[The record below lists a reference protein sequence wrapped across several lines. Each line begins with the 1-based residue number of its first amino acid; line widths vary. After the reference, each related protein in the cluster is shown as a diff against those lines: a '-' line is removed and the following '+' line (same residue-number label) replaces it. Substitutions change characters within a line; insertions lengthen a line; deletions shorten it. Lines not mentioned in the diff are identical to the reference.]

1 MKRLLSVCL
10 AIVMII
16 GGAASTSAATISEL
30 EARQAELESKQAEYQ
45 AKLSKSNS
53 AVSEQQSQV
62 DALVGQVES
71 VTAEIQVCYQKIE
84 IYDNDIAEKQ
94 KTIDASNAEIDTNM
108 ETLRQRIKTI
118 YISGDVSALEIVMG
132 AKDFND
138 FLDKLQ
144 LVQYVSTHDEDLIN
158 GIKKQIETVS
168 EEKADLEEEKE
179 SLEAEKTTLTTKQD
193 ELNKLLEENKEVLA
207 GLQSDASEAQMKLD
221 LSEEELSGLSADIQ
235 EYYRKQKEAR
245 AAQEAAADTSSS
257 DSSSESSS
265 GSSSDS
271 SSGSTSG
278 SSSSDDD
285 VDEINYV
292 DDTDSGSSGGGSS
305 YSSDA
310 PTHIDSGDG
319 WTWPIPG
326 CYTIT
331 GGYGEGRSYETHG
344 GTDIAASIGTP
355 VYAANSGT
363 VVETS
368 NDCSHSSAGVGGCNH
383 GGGYGNHVW
392 ILHDNGYETIYGH
405 LINTVV
411 STGETVSKGQLI
423 GYSGST
429 GWSTGP
435 HLHFELRINGVR
447 SNPMNLF

>member
-1 MKRLLSVCL
+1 MKKLISACL
-10 AIVMII
+10 AIIMLI
-16 GGAASTSAATISEL
+16 GGAASVSAATISEL
-30 EARQAELESKQAEYQ
+30 EAKQAELESKQAEYQ
-45 AKLSKSNS
+45 AKLEKSKS

-71 VTAEIQVCYQKIE
+71 VTAEIQVCYQKIA
-84 IYDNDIAEKQ
+84 IYDKNIAEKQ
-94 KTIDASNAEIDTNM
+94 KAIDAANAEIETNM
-108 ETLRQRIKTI
+108 DTLRQRVKTI

-144 LVQYVSTHDEDLIN
+144 LVQYVSNHDEELIN
-158 GIKKQIETVS
+158 DIKKKLTTIS
-168 EEKADLEEEKE
+168 EEKAALEKDKASLEEEH
-179 SLEAEKTTLTTKQD
+179 TTLTNKQT
-193 ELNKLLEENKEVLA
+193 ELNTLLEENKEVLA
-207 GLQSDASEAQMKLD
+207 GLQSDANNAQMQLD
-221 LSEEELSGLSADIQ
+221 LSEEELSGLSAEIQ
-235 EYYRKQKEAR
+235 EYYRQQKEAL
-245 AAQEAAADTSSS
+245 AAQQAAQAAA
-257 DSSSESSS
+257 SSS
-265 GSSSDS
+265 GDDDGEDISYSDN
-271 SSGSTSG
+271 
-278 SSSSDDD
+278 SSSSASYSAPS
-285 VDEINYV
+285 YV
-292 DDTDSGSSGGGSS
+292 D
-305 YSSDA
+305 A
-310 PTHIDSGDG
+310 GDG

-355 VYAANSGT
+355 IYAANSGT
-363 VVETS
+363 VVNSS
-368 NDCSHSSAGVGGCNH
+368 NDCTHSSAGVGACNH

-405 LINTVV
+405 MINTVV
-411 STGETVSKGQLI
+411 STGESVSKGQLI

>member
-1 MKRLLSVCL
+1 MRLMKKLFSVCL
-10 AIVMII
+10 ALIMII
-16 GGAASTSAATISEL
+16 GGAASTTAATISEL

-45 AKLSKSNS
+45 AKLNKSNS
-53 AVSEQQSQV
+53 AVAEKQEEV

-71 VTAEIQVCYQKIE
+71 VTAEIQVCYQKIS
-84 IYDNDIAEKQ
+84 IYDKNIAEKQ
-94 KTIDASNAEIDTNM
+94 KAINEANDEINDNM
-108 ETLRQRIKTI
+108 NTLRQRIKTI

-144 LVQYVSTHDEDLIN
+144 LVQYVSNHDAELIN
-158 GIKKQIETVS
+158 GIKKKLNTIS
-168 EEKADLEEEKE
+168 EEKKELEKDKASLEEEH
-179 SLEAEKTTLTTKQD
+179 TTLTNKQD
-193 ELNKLLEENKEVLA
+193 ELTKLLEENKETLA
-207 GLQSDASEAQMKLD
+207 SLQSEANDVQMQLS
-221 LSEEELSGLSADIQ
+221 LSEEELNALAPEIQ
-235 EYYRKQKEAR
+235 EYYRKQREAAE
-245 AAQEAAADTSSS
+245 AAQQAAAPS
-257 DSSSESSS
+257 
-265 GSSSDS
+265 
-271 SSGSTSG
+271 
-278 SSSSDDD
+278 SSSSDDE
-285 VDEINYV
+285 EISYS
-292 DDTDSGSSGGGSS
+292 DDSSETGSSTS
-305 YSSDA
+305 YDA
-310 PTHIDSGDG
+310 PSQIDSGDG

-331 GGYGEGRSYETHG
+331 GGFGEGRSYESHG

-355 VYAANSGT
+355 IYAANSGT
-363 VVETS
+363 VVGSS

-405 LINTVV
+405 MINTAV
-411 STGETVSKGQLI
+411 STGEHVSKGQLI

-447 SNPMNLF
+447 SNPMALF

>member
-1 MKRLLSVCL
+1 ML
-10 AIVMII
+10 I
-16 GGAASTSAATISEL
+16 GGAASVSAATISEL
-30 EARQAELESKQAEYQ
+30 EAKQAELESKQAEYQ
-45 AKLSKSNS
+45 AKLEKSKS

-71 VTAEIQVCYQKIE
+71 VTAEIQVCYQKIA
-84 IYDNDIAEKQ
+84 IYDKNIAEKQ
-94 KTIDASNAEIDTNM
+94 KAIDAANAEIETNM
-108 ETLRQRIKTI
+108 DTLRQRVKTI

-144 LVQYVSTHDEDLIN
+144 LVQYVSNHDEELIN
-158 GIKKQIETVS
+158 DIKKKLTTIS
-168 EEKADLEEEKE
+168 EEKAALEKDKASLEEEH
-179 SLEAEKTTLTTKQD
+179 TTLTNKQT
-193 ELNKLLEENKEVLA
+193 ELNTLLEENKEVLA
-207 GLQSDASEAQMKLD
+207 GLQSDANNAQMQLD
-221 LSEEELSGLSADIQ
+221 LSEEELSGLSAEIQ
-235 EYYRKQKEAR
+235 EYYRQQKEAL
-245 AAQEAAADTSSS
+245 AAQQAAQAAA
-257 DSSSESSS
+257 SSS
-265 GSSSDS
+265 GDDDGEDISYSDN
-271 SSGSTSG
+271 
-278 SSSSDDD
+278 SSSSASYSAPS
-285 VDEINYV
+285 YV
-292 DDTDSGSSGGGSS
+292 D
-305 YSSDA
+305 A
-310 PTHIDSGDG
+310 GDG

-355 VYAANSGT
+355 IYAANSGT
-363 VVETS
+363 VVNSS
-368 NDCSHSSAGVGGCNH
+368 NDCTHSSAGVGACNH

-405 LINTVV
+405 MINTVV
-411 STGETVSKGQLI
+411 STGESVSKGQLI